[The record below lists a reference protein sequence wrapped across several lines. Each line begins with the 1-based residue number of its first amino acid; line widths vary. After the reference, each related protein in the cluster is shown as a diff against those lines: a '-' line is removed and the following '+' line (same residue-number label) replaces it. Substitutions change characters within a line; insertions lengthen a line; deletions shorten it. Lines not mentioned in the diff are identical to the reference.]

1 MISHLKSIKQ
11 FGLKLKTEEILNRM
25 LYEFLVWDIYK
36 KMRTYSDKAF
46 TNFGDLNLPKH
57 EVECG
62 TFTTIS
68 IDCLLVYDK
77 N

>member
-1 MISHLKSIKQ
+1 
-11 FGLKLKTEEILNRM
+11 M